1 MKRLL
6 IPSLL
11 AVAGC
16 FYPADRGQVLEDKLE
31 KLTVQNKA
39 LEQELKDTKERQQA
53 SLDEVQ
59 KALEQLDKASRRS
72 DADVGVQMQKT
83 VEDVATV
90 HGTLETLQYRLGVLE
105 DAQKK
110 TNDELAKRAEADAAA
125 EKKKEELKKPDDP
138 KEFLKLAEDK
148 AKNGDLPLA
157 RALYNEFLKKWPKDD
172 QAGEAHFGLGET
184 YFTEDRCRE
193 ALYEYNKVIQD
204 FGKAKC
210 APDAY
215 LHTSDCFKKL
225 KMVAEA
231 KLALE
236 ELVKSHPKSDA
247 AKAAKTKLAE
257 LKGEKAPAP
266 APKKGGK

>member
-1 MKRLL
+1 MKRLAIVL
-6 IPSLL
+6 TAFLG
-11 AVAGC
+11 GC

-39 LEQELKDTKERQQA
+39 LEQELKETRDKQNAT
-53 SLDEVQ
+53 LDDVQ

-83 VEDVATV
+83 VEDVATL
-90 HGTLETLQYRLGVLE
+90 HGSMETIQYRLGVLE

-125 EKKKEELKKPDDP
+125 EKKKEELKRPDDP
-138 KEFLKLAEDK
+138 KEFLKLAETKIKD
-148 AKNGDLPLA
+148 GDVPLG
-157 RALYNEFLKKWPKDD
+157 RALYNEFLKKWPKDEK
-172 QAGEAHFGLGET
+172 AGEAHFGLGET
-184 YFTEDRCRE
+184 YYSEDRCRE

-204 FGKAKC
+204 FAKSAS

-225 KMVAEA
+225 KMVAES

-236 ELVKSHPKSDA
+236 TLVKEHPKSDA
-247 AKAAKTKLAE
+247 AKTAKVKLAE
-257 LKGEKAPAP
+257 LKAGDKP
-266 APKKGGK
+266 APKKGGGK

>member
-1 MKRLL
+1 MKRFLL
-6 IPSLL
+6 S
-11 AVAGC
+11 AVWLVTGC
-16 FYPADRGQVLEDKLE
+16 FYPADRGQVLEDKVE
-31 KLTVQNKA
+31 KLNVQNKT
-39 LEQELKDTKERQQA
+39 LEQELKDTRDRQQA
-53 SLDEVQ
+53 ALDEVQ
-59 KALEQLDKASRRS
+59 KALELLDKASRRS

-83 VEDVATV
+83 VEDVAAL

-110 TNDELAKRAEADAAA
+110 TNDELEKRAEADAAA
-125 EKKKEELKKPDDP
+125 EKKKEEMKRPDDP
-138 KEFLKLAEDK
+138 KEFLKMAADK
-148 AKNGDLPLA
+148 AQGGDLPLA
-157 RALYNEFLKKWPKDD
+157 RALYNEFLKKWPKDEGAA
-172 QAGEAHFGLGET
+172 QAHFGLGET

-204 FGKAKC
+204 FGKSKT

-225 KMVAEA
+225 KMTAEA

-236 ELVKSHPKSDA
+236 ELIKTHPKSEA
-247 AKAAKTKLAE
+247 AKAAKQRLAD
-257 LKGEKAPAP
+257 LKGDAK